1 MQTLGETTGIHLARK
16 TTFNEKRLFQV
27 TGLGTALKILFSGEF
42 DNPLLAGLPA
52 VKKDLKLSRN
62 EIVALFNAF
71 GKISTSIVELE
82 RFREML
88 RKR

>member
-1 MQTLGETTGIHLARK
+1 ML
-16 TTFNEKRLFQV
+16 
-27 TGLGTALKILFSGEF
+27 S
-42 DNPLLAGLPA
+42 GLPT

>member
-1 MQTLGETTGIHLARK
+1 MQALGETTGRNLLK
-16 TTFNEKRLFQV
+16 NMFLNTKKLFKV

-42 DNPLLAGLPA
+42 DKPVLAGLPT

>member
-1 MQTLGETTGIHLARK
+1 M
-16 TTFNEKRLFQV
+16 V
-27 TGLGTALKILFSGEF
+27 
-42 DNPLLAGLPA
+42 AGLPT